1 MRMQTVASLKE
12 ICHAHANHAA
22 SSRAACAILTTWQP
36 VSGNLGLQ
44 KCSQYSSKQQWQA
57 DRLWAPHT
65 CSRAHFLLSTH
76 CSKEMTWQ
84 QSTVTEN
91 ALNSTISISLL
102 HAAYGCYHQH
112 PSTKH
117 SMRMHLEAVVQSL
130 AQLSSS
136 CKQRHQTNFD
146 NNSWPRLPAYVSAAA
161 ADKGQERIVSLHM

>member
-22 SSRAACAILTTWQP
+22 SCRAACAILTTWQP

-84 QSTVTEN
+84 QSTVTEKT
-91 ALNSTISISLL
+91 LNSKISML
-102 HAAYGCYHQH
+102 HAAYGCSAAAINPPPPNTACACTSKLWYRAW
-112 PSTKH
+112 H
-117 SMRMHLEAVVQSL
+117 S
-130 AQLSSS
+130 
-136 CKQRHQTNFD
+136 
-146 NNSWPRLPAYVSAAA
+146 SAAA
-161 ADKGQERIVSLHM
+161 ASKYIIRGTQTLITTGGLGYLHMYQQRQQTRGKR